1 MYQLFNDQCSHHI
14 ETSQLIFRANQLTG
28 FYMMGT
34 LVVKGLNKFRGD
46 VVDVLFIKN
55 KHTKGRH
62 SVATNCFVKEL
73 QPKKK
78 TNKSTDNYKRNSGI
92 MNCQN
97 MNWHYELHYEL
108 NISSSND
115 IWPSLDSFLL
125 WTLYNF
131 IL

>member
-1 MYQLFNDQCSHHI
+1 
-14 ETSQLIFRANQLTG
+14 
-28 FYMMGT
+28 MMGT

-55 KHTKGRH
+55 KHAKGRH

-115 IWPSLDSFLL
+115 F
-125 WTLYNF
+125 
-131 IL
+131 

>member
-1 MYQLFNDQCSHHI
+1 MYYYFVLLPCIIEIFNVLYLLFHDQCSHHI

-28 FYMMGT
+28 FYMMGS

-55 KHTKGRH
+55 KHAKGRH

-115 IWPSLDSFLL
+115 F
-125 WTLYNF
+125 
-131 IL
+131 